1 MPRADVSQIKRG
13 APLRF
18 LVVGAANTLL
28 GLLVIYTCKW
38 LFRLDDVTSNVIGY
52 LIALANS
59 FFLNRAWTFANTGP
73 VLPAMVRFA
82 GVFIVAYLVN
92 LATVLLAIDLLQVNS
107 YLAQACGI
115 APYTVVSYL
124 GSRYFAFR
132 SHPARTRSP

>member
-1 MPRADVSQIKRG
+1 VSEVKRG

-18 LVVGAANTLL
+18 LVVGAANTLV

-52 LIALANS
+52 MIALANS
-59 FFLNRAWTFANTGP
+59 FFLNRAWTFANAGP
-73 VLPAMVRFA
+73 VLPAMVRFL
-82 GVFIVAYLVN
+82 GVFVVAYLVN
-92 LATVLLAIDLLQVNS
+92 LATVMVAIDHLQVNA

-132 SHPARTRSP
+132 THPAPARARRLR

>member
-1 MPRADVSQIKRG
+1 MGDVKRG

-18 LVVGAANTLL
+18 LVVGAANTLV
-28 GLLVIYTCKW
+28 GLMVIYACKW

-59 FFLNRAWTFANTGP
+59 FFLNRAWTFTNTGP
-73 VLPAMVRFA
+73 VLPAMIRFL
-82 GVFIVAYLVN
+82 GVFVIAYLVN
-92 LATVLLAIDLLQVNS
+92 LATVMLAIDLLRVNA

-115 APYTVVSYL
+115 APYTIVSYL

-132 SHPARTRSP
+132 THPAPARPGRP

>member
-1 MPRADVSQIKRG
+1 MSEVRRG

-18 LVVGAANTLL
+18 LVVGAANTLV

-38 LFRLDDVTSNVIGY
+38 LFRLDDVTSNAIGY

-73 VLPAMVRFA
+73 VLPAMVRFM
-82 GVFIVAYLVN
+82 GVFGVAYLVN
-92 LATVLLAIDLLQVNS
+92 LATVMTAIELLHVNA

-132 SHPARTRSP
+132 PQRPDASASG